1 MKNETYDWEE
11 EDSFAQHH
19 ADLNWEGANSRC
31 PDPAGSL
38 LSDTDD
44 EIRKLRSTGD
54 PVFIRAAEELRQ
66 AANYAFPDNKN

>member
-1 MKNETYDWEE
+1 MTTDTENTKPAPALT
-11 EDSFAQHH
+11 A
-19 ADLNWEGANSRC
+19 A
-31 PDPAGSL
+31 AGSL

-66 AANYAFPDNKN
+66 AANYAFPENK